1 MINLNF
7 KQLDKESMC
16 ALYSIDFDSGTLL
29 KTLLNDIQD
38 IQELEQIRKLYSVGT
53 VQIYKAKELYDE
65 PIVEV
70 KYIGGIISDNEWKKI
85 PIHILNKLVKYAY
98 MFNTIMKNVKEKQE
112 ENRFGVFSKIY
123 KSIKKRFK

>member
-1 MINLNF
+1 MISLNF
-7 KQLDKESMC
+7 QQLDEETMC

-29 KTLLNDIQD
+29 KSMLND

-70 KYIGGIISDNEWKKI
+70 KYIGGIISDTELKKI
-85 PIHILNKLVKYAY
+85 PIHILNKPVKYAY
-98 MFNTIMKNVKEKQE
+98 MFSTTMKDGNYHIAITVK
-112 ENRFGVFSKIY
+112 
-123 KSIKKRFK
+123 

>member
-1 MINLNF
+1 MIGLNF

-29 KTLLNDIQD
+29 KTLLNDIQY
-38 IQELEQIRKLYSVGT
+38 IQELEQIRKRYSVGT

-70 KYIGGIISDNEWKKI
+70 KYVGGVISSDEWKKI
-85 PIHILNKLVKYAY
+85 PICFLNKPVKYAY
-98 MFNTIMKNVKEKQE
+98 MFATTMKDGNYHIAITVK
-112 ENRFGVFSKIY
+112 
-123 KSIKKRFK
+123 